1 MKRKF
6 VLAIV
11 ILAGIFT
18 AILPADCK
26 AQDSSVLLDKIESA
40 NSKADIR
47 KGKFTEERRRKAQAP
62 QSLAGELVFDS
73 AGTLSMTYSTPEG
86 DFFNIAGGF
95 IAMKNNGVENKF
107 DLTKNRPM
115 KSLADLLISSFAGK
129 LQDFSSRNSCLISAE
144 KTAASLIVTVSATK
158 KGVKGYSKVV
168 VDYDPKTCL
177 LTSMVME
184 EFDGSV
190 TVYKME

>member
-6 VLAIV
+6 VLTTV
-11 ILAGIFT
+11 ILAGVFT
-18 AILPADCK
+18 AILSADCR
-26 AQDSSVLLDKIESA
+26 AQDPSVLLDKIESA
-40 NSKADIR
+40 NSKANIR

-62 QSLAGELVFDS
+62 QNLAGELVFDS
-73 AGTLSMTYSTPEG
+73 AGTLSMTYSAPEG

-107 DLTKNRPM
+107 DLTKNKPM
-115 KSLADLLISSFAGK
+115 KSLADLLISSFSGK
-129 LQDFSSRNSCLISAE
+129 LQEFSSRNACLISAE
-144 KTAASLIVTVSATK
+144 KTAASVLVTVSATK
-158 KGVKGYSKVV
+158 KGVKGYSKIVAE
-168 VDYDPKTCL
+168 YDSRTYL

-190 TVYKME
+190 TAYKME